1 LNNVLKGFETM
12 GLILL
17 FMGGVFFGLIMM
29 AILCA
34 GSYADDV
41 AETQAT
47 LHRLQRSE
55 HDRDNE

>member
-1 LNNVLKGFETM
+1 M